1 MSTTGAQMRPGSNA
15 GGKNMYSGTL
25 IDQIMASVE
34 RAEEHVQCDLDLRD
48 AVLLFDDYSTYF
60 QTVAPAMQKPAV
72 A

>member
-1 MSTTGAQMRPGSNA
+1 
-15 GGKNMYSGTL
+15 MYSGTL
-25 IDQIMASVE
+25 IDQIMASVQ
-34 RAEEHVQCDLDLRD
+34 RAEEHVQRDLELSE

>member
-1 MSTTGAQMRPGSNA
+1 
-15 GGKNMYSGTL
+15 MYSGTL